1 MPRPRA
7 RSDGGRLQEFQQS
20 ASQCGR
26 RIETPRGSSNSSVFG
41 GSFTRTFLTK
51 LCNKMVALRSTISR
65 HVLSGLVGIFMSTK
79 IERKE
84 IIKNRKYICI
94 SLTCNRDAGAVK
106 WSASTH
112 GVLFQYPR
120 TTTLT
125 VG

>member
-41 GSFTRTFLTK
+41 GSFARTFLTK

-65 HVLSGLVGIFMSTK
+65 HVSSGLVGIFVSTRT
-79 IERKE
+79 ERKE
-84 IIKNRKYICI
+84 IIKNRKYLCI
-94 SLTCNRDAGAVK
+94 SLTGIPATCGVNVHRGGDIGG
-106 WSASTH
+106 TH
-112 GVLFQYPR
+112 WHSGV
-120 TTTLT
+120 
-125 VG
+125 